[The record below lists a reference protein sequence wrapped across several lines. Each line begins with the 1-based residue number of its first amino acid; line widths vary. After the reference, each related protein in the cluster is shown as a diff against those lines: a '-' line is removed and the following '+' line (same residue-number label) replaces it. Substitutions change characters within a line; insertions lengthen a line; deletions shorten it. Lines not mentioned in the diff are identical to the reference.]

1 MKSSY
6 AARITTSEVVGEAK
20 FVTQT
25 MLATSVA
32 LLDALKVDE
41 RRKQDE
47 WNRGLVFGL
56 QHRPVESK

>member
-1 MKSSY
+1 
-6 AARITTSEVVGEAK
+6 VGEAK